1 MAFYCIDF
9 MSTEYIRSGN
19 QESALKILAEETQ
32 TSSEEVLRIYKI
44 ELASL
49 EVGAR
54 IRTFIPVLA
63 LRWARARLHSR
74 RHPTAR
80 R

>member
-1 MAFYCIDF
+1 
-9 MSTEYIRSGN
+9 MSAEYNRSGT

-32 TSSEEVLRIYKI
+32 TSSEEVMRIYKT

-54 IRTFIPVLA
+54 IRTFLPVLA
-63 LRWARARLHSR
+63 LRKARARLHSR
-74 RHPTAR
+74 HPTAR